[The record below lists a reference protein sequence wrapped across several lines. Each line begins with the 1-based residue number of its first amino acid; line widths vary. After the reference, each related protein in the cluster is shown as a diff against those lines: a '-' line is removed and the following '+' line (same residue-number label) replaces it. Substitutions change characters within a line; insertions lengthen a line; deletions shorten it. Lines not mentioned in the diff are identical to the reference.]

1 MFLVC
6 FYGFFPPSLFE
17 MHKNFLCKKKR
28 INTKYSKR
36 SVRNHRS
43 YLRPFCCKEK
53 FAPVSSSV
61 WGAGVLCGTFTKSSR
76 CGRRTW
82 KFRCCPLSGI
92 LPRCPQ
98 ERAPAS
104 ASPEVPFARV
114 PGLHG
119 GTRTPVRTT
128 WSFESSVIP
137 LGKLLTSTN
146 LSLSCVNRD
155 IIEPPQIFESE
166 IFSKVPVVLQ
176 TFSKCS
182 L

>member
-1 MFLVC
+1 M
-6 FYGFFPPSLFE
+6 GFFPLACL
-17 MHKNFLCKKKR
+17 KCIKICKKKR
-28 INTKYSKR
+28 INTKYNKR
-36 SVRNHRS
+36 SLRNHRF
-43 YLRPFCCKEK
+43 YLRPFCYKEK

-61 WGAGVLCGTFTKSSR
+61 WGAGVLCGTFIDMQKSTKSSW
-76 CGRRTW
+76 CGHRTW
-82 KFRCCPLSGI
+82 KFRCCPLSGV

-98 ERAPAS
+98 EPAPAS

-114 PGLHG
+114 PGLRG

-128 WSFESSVIP
+128 WSFESRVIP
-137 LGKLLTSTN
+137 LGKLRTSTN
-146 LSLSCVNRD
+146 LSLSCINRD
-155 IIEPPQIFESE
+155 IIEPPQISESK